1 MKSIRASRL
10 MLALA
15 FASASFAACAQTGDE
30 DHGAHHPDAATE
42 APASQAP
49 ASRPSTTAPIPPARA
64 TPRTSPNTAPGA
76 MPPAYSVP
84 ALQQRMKSIR
94 DEKDPAH
101 RLALIE
107 EQVRALE
114 AATEA
119 ASVECPMHGDM
130 MQGGMMHGG
139 MMHGGMMQGGMMPG
153 SGQAGGPMDGRGAAA
168 RSMPPS
174 KPGGAAPMTPPGPD
188 MMREHMRMME
198 RHMNMMEQM
207 MRMHGQMHPEP
218 APR

>member
-1 MKSIRASRL
+1 MKPIRASRL

-15 FASASFAACAQTGDE
+15 FAGASFAASAQTGDQ
-30 DHGAHHPDAATE
+30 DHGAHHPDATTA
-42 APASQAP
+42 APATQAP
-49 ASRPSTTAPIPPARA
+49 PSRPNTAAPVPPARA
-64 TPRTSPNTAPGA
+64 TSRPSPNMAPGA

-107 EQVRALE
+107 EQIRALE
-114 AATEA
+114 AATQA
-119 ASVECPMHGDM
+119 ASAECPMRGGM

-139 MMHGGMMQGGMMPG
+139 MMPG
-153 SGQAGGPMDGRGAAA
+153 SGQAGAPMDGA
-168 RSMPPS
+168 RPMPPS
-174 KPGGAAPMTPPGPD
+174 KPGTATAPMTPPGPE

-218 APR
+218 AAR

>member
-1 MKSIRASRL
+1 MKPIRASRL

-15 FASASFAACAQTGDE
+15 FAGTSFAAAAQTGDE
-30 DHGAHHPDAATE
+30 DHGAHHPDAAAE

-49 ASRPSTTAPIPPARA
+49 ASRPNAAVPVPPEGA
-64 TPRTSPNTAPGA
+64 TPKGLPDTARGV

-94 DEKDPAH
+94 DENDPAH
-101 RLALIE
+101 RLALID
-107 EQVRALE
+107 EQIRALE
-114 AATEA
+114 AATQA
-119 ASVECPMHGDM
+119 ASAECP
-130 MQGGMMHGG
+130 
-139 MMHGGMMQGGMMPG
+139 MHGGMMQGGMMNGGMMRG
-153 SGQAGGPMDGRGAAA
+153 SGQAGGPMDGRASAA
-168 RSMPPS
+168 RPMPPS
-174 KPGGAAPMTPPGPD
+174 KPGTAAPTASPGPD